1 MILTLAS
8 FSSNLKDRQKDEQTG
23 NRKVYELLRWEVE
36 ESRWCLK
43 PLVNMS
49 KVEAVKVS
57 AGGGFLN
64 ADTETSD
71 ETGEGA
77 EAEQRRVL
85 GNRAVWRQIRAKA
98 NLILIS
104 KT

>member
-1 MILTLAS
+1 MC
-8 FSSNLKDRQKDEQTG
+8 
-23 NRKVYELLRWEVE
+23 ELLRWEVE

-64 ADTETSD
+64 VDTETSD

-77 EAEQRRVL
+77 EAEQRRVC
-85 GNRAVWRQIRAKA
+85 GGRADQRQT
-98 NLILIS
+98 LS
-104 KT
+104 